1 MEDES
6 SYDRFIRHL
15 SADTGISEV
24 KIEAFFE
31 SFEEIEYI
39 AEILERLLGERD
51 EDFSSHP
58 DRVNF
63 VIEQIDD
70 TEFLQAVIKHG
81 IVTGFSDL
89 EPPSGYESAN
99 INLNVEIGLFVEVY
113 AETVIKTFIN
123 ETDEEFLAAYQQ
135 RFERGL
141 ELFRQDD
148 PYGSIF
154 LFLSLQ
160 DGLMQWLC
168 ERADAPKN
176 SNGNYDVS
184 TKRNVLANSYRRAT
198 GSEADISLLNTDEFL
213 RNLHIF
219 SQHRNAIVHG
229 DPQAT
234 FDMEIATISLL
245 FLSLTFQAVVYE
257 LNVG

>member
-15 SADTGISEV
+15 SADTGVPEV

-31 SFEEIEYI
+31 PFEEIEYT
-39 AEILERLLGERD
+39 AEILERLLRERD

-63 VIEQIDD
+63 VIKQIDD
-70 TEFLQAVIKHG
+70 TEFLQAIIKRG
-81 IVTGFSDL
+81 IVTGISDL
-89 EPPSGYESAN
+89 EPPSDYGCTN
-99 INLNVEIGLFVEVY
+99 IDLNIEIEVFVEVY
-113 AETVIKTFIN
+113 AEAVVKTFIN

-141 ELFRQDD
+141 ESFQQDD

-168 ERADAPKN
+168 KQADAPKN
-176 SNGNYDVS
+176 GNGNYNIS
-184 TKRNVLANSYRRAT
+184 TKRNVLADSYRRAT
-198 GSEADISLLNTDEFL
+198 RSGADVSLLNTDEFL
-213 RNLHIF
+213 RNLHTF
-219 SQHRNAIVHG
+219 SRHRNAIVHG
-229 DPQAT
+229 DPEAT
-234 FDMEIATISLL
+234 FDMDIATVSLL

-257 LNVG
+257 LTVD